1 MNFPTNQYN
10 EKKYTGSRASFCIY
24 GLLSGCVLAGFLYV
38 RKQASLMEG
47 EEEEVKVEESEA
59 AALGGYGAPQGVP
72 SAIPNSLPGG
82 NATGGSSAI
91 SAQDIDY
98 QW

>member
-1 MNFPTNQYN
+1 
-10 EKKYTGSRASFCIY
+10 
-24 GLLSGCVLAGFLYV
+24 
-38 RKQASLMEG
+38 MEG